1 MIKNVYENAI
11 AQIEANKNRECEV
24 AKQKAMQEK
33 VIPYNAE
40 VDASLR
46 DAIAALQ
53 NQHNTKIMELQQA
66 FDAEKKAM
74 VEAATKRKNDFAEST
89 MASVTSIIEHDANK
103 AIAHLRQFIDKQG
116 A

>member
-1 MIKNVYENAI
+1 MIKNIYENAI
-11 AQIEANKNRECEV
+11 AQLEADQKRECEV

-33 VIPYNAE
+33 IIPYNAE

-53 NQHNTKIMELQQA
+53 NQHNAKIMELQQA
-66 FDAEKKAM
+66 FEAEKKAM
-74 VEAATKRKNDFAEST
+74 VDAAAKRKSDFSEST
-89 MASVTSIIEHDANK
+89 LASAVCMIERDTKK
-103 AIAHLRQFIDKQG
+103 AIDHLRQFIDKQG